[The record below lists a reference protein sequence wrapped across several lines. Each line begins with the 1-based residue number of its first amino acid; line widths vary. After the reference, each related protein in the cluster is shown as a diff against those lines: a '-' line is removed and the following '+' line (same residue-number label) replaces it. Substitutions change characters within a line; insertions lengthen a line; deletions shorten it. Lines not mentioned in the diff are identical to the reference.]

1 METPK
6 DRGPNRSI
14 DMDVEPTV
22 ADAIKGLPGHGTHH
36 NDGEPEDQPPTYM
49 ERVYSGEYEAPEPE
63 GSLEGINDP
72 DFDGCLNCGAKD
84 SWQYTKGIIGE
95 SETSRVEGYG
105 RHCTN
110 CGKDDYSGADMG
122 RGYME
127 QEEENY
133 QDFLSKHYDD

>member
-36 NDGEPEDQPPTYM
+36 NDGEPADQPPSYM
-49 ERVYSGEYEAPEPE
+49 DKVRSGEY
-63 GSLEGINDP
+63 DP
-72 DFDGCLNCGAKD
+72 DTIEDEGASEEEDNDNCRNCGAED

-110 CGKDDYSGADMG
+110 CGKDDYYGADMA

-127 QEEENY
+127 QEDENY
-133 QDFLSKHYDD
+133 RDYLSKYYGD